1 MFRVDASGKHL
12 RPVLAPSLPIEFV
25 DALDGLPIGPDEGSC
40 GTAAYRKELVAVSDI
55 EHDPLWIKY
64 RDLALR
70 HGLRACWSKSIL
82 ATDGRVLGTFSMY
95 YREPRTP
102 DVYDLKLI
110 DSAAY
115 LASIAIERQ
124 MAEDAVRQAEAAER
138 GRAAELEAVRGA
150 SLGLTQ
156 NLSFPAVLDEVLRVV
171 FRLMAD
177 ATNAHIFL
185 YDAGRDILTFGVA
198 RKADG
203 HKLEAFLTPRRN
215 GLTYTVAHGGQ
226 MVVVNDMRAHPLYVN
241 APPEWEGAIIG
252 LPLKIS
258 EQVVGVMNIAY
269 AAPRSFTD
277 SQLHMLELLADHAAI
292 AIENAR
298 LFQAERGARQQAEA
312 LREFAATLNP
322 GLGRAEMLSLI
333 LEKLGRV
340 VEYDSASI
348 MLTNKNTLSLAAHRG
363 VREEILAN
371 IALLRIDAME
381 HVQEVVTAQR
391 PVIIRDTL
399 ADPRWQHIT
408 ETSANYIRCWLGA
421 PLIVNEMV
429 IGVLNLDKAQPGY
442 YTEPHANLALAFAN
456 QAAVVIAHAQLYEA
470 LTRETQQLTLLNQ
483 LGRDLSAG
491 LDPEQVYE
499 AIRWATIQ
507 LMPCDAFII
516 TLLSASGDELE
527 LVCLVDKGVRYPIAK
542 FPADR
547 GLSGQVIASGKP
559 LRVDNMS
566 QFEHL
571 DVLRFGDPEH
581 AMSLL
586 TVPMFLG
593 QRVIGTLSA
602 QSYEEYS
609 YTDLDEQTLSTLAH
623 QAAIAIEN
631 ARLYAETERQ
641 LRDQIL
647 LYDCSQALA
656 LVHDT
661 ASIIAAVAERI
672 VSRFEAT
679 ALTYYSYD
687 PATEIARVDY
697 EYWGP
702 SATEREKRSVLG
714 QMSSLEGYPKTID
727 AIRARQPR
735 QMRLSD
741 PDIAD
746 SERVSL
752 NAFDGKSVI
761 TVPLARHEAVVGFFE
776 VWNSQTEYEYSF
788 HDKRLL
794 TALGTQAATA
804 IDNARLYAETKR
816 KSVELA
822 TLLEAA
828 EAISS
833 TTGVEDLLH
842 RLARHI
848 ASATN
853 AVGCTISK
861 WDKAADAVMT
871 WMTWRQRGL
880 AVADSPGAVYPLSRF
895 PATREVLENKRTLYI
910 TVTDALAD
918 PGEVALMQKVG
929 LTSMLMLPLIVGD
942 TVIGLV
948 EVYE

>member
-1 MFRVDASGKHL
+1 MKATPARRRQTKAVTRKRSSSANRRRALGTGGDELRSVLAALGDYVFVFDADGRFLEITSAVGDITGYSPAELIGRTLYDLFPAPQAELGLSLIRRALHSDQPINYEYKSELKSREKWLAITAVPVSGQRVAGVVRDITEQRQLENLSEIHRRVLELIATGAPLQTVLTALIETMQARSAGMLCSVFRVDASGKHL

-70 HGLRACWSKSIL
+70 HGLRACWSKPIL

-631 ARLYAETERQ
+631 ARLYA
-641 LRDQIL
+641 
-647 LYDCSQALA
+647 
-656 LVHDT
+656 
-661 ASIIAAVAERI
+661 
-672 VSRFEAT
+672 
-679 ALTYYSYD
+679 
-687 PATEIARVDY
+687 
-697 EYWGP
+697 
-702 SATEREKRSVLG
+702 
-714 QMSSLEGYPKTID
+714 
-727 AIRARQPR
+727 
-735 QMRLSD
+735 
-741 PDIAD
+741 
-746 SERVSL
+746 
-752 NAFDGKSVI
+752 
-761 TVPLARHEAVVGFFE
+761 
-776 VWNSQTEYEYSF
+776 
-788 HDKRLL
+788 
-794 TALGTQAATA
+794 
-804 IDNARLYAETKR
+804 
-816 KSVELA
+816 
-822 TLLEAA
+822 
-828 EAISS
+828 
-833 TTGVEDLLH
+833 
-842 RLARHI
+842 
-848 ASATN
+848 
-853 AVGCTISK
+853 
-861 WDKAADAVMT
+861 
-871 WMTWRQRGL
+871 
-880 AVADSPGAVYPLSRF
+880 
-895 PATREVLENKRTLYI
+895 
-910 TVTDALAD
+910 
-918 PGEVALMQKVG
+918 
-929 LTSMLMLPLIVGD
+929 
-942 TVIGLV
+942 
-948 EVYE
+948 